1 MGHEGYL
8 SLFVINL
15 FMSKEWTIALLLEL
29 TVPLFFLV

>member
-15 FMSKEWTIALLLEL
+15 FMSKEWTIAILLES
-29 TVPLFFLV
+29 TVPLSFQL